1 MDLFNHVSRA
11 SALRG
16 SLCLVPSRGDMGVTT
31 MSRSTGER
39 CAPLQR
45 RGLDPGI
52 HLFFPASGVSRGK
65 LCTPLF
71 AEEYPRVCGLQ
82 NRVFFKLYPRFPPLF
97 RTFQPYYLRPF

>member
-39 CAPLQR
+39 YAPLQR
-45 RGLDPGI
+45 CGLDPGL
-52 HLFFPASGVSRGK
+52 H
-65 LCTPLF
+65 LF

-97 RTFQPYYLRPF
+97 RTFQPYYLRPFSHL

>member
-39 CAPLQR
+39 YAPLQR
-45 RGLDPGI
+45 CGLDPGL
-52 HLFFPASGVSRGK
+52 H
-65 LCTPLF
+65 LF

-82 NRVFFKLYPRFPPLF
+82 NRAFFQASYNPAFRLF
-97 RTFQPYYLRPF
+97 FVLFSLIII